1 MKAKTSNIISVILLA
16 IAFILLIANAINIAD
31 VIHEYNNVSDM
42 PNTSGVDW
50 LAFAI
55 GLVFSLALSVG
66 TMAIS
71 FFTFFLGRKKYLKII
86 SAVFFILSGAV
97 VLVILIYRFA

>member
-1 MKAKTSNIISVILLA
+1 MKAKTSNIISVVLLA
-16 IAFILLIANAINIAD
+16 LAFILIIANAVNMAD
-31 VIHEYNNVSDM
+31 VIHEYNKVSAM

-50 LAFAI
+50 LAFSI
-55 GLVFSLALSVG
+55 GLAFSLALSVG

-71 FFTFFLGRKKYLKII
+71 FFTFFLGHKMYLKII

-97 VLVILIYRFA
+97 ILGILIYRFA